1 MEGRKEYGR
10 GTTPLGVVAVAALVG
25 ALVAVPITSLA
36 ARMGAK
42 SATGR
47 AISAI
52 VASGVM
58 GTFSNG
64 FHPTAQ
70 VDRGLLALSLH
81 RGIGRAVAVDAA
93 SSVAA
98 SSSGEIVSAKIKID
112 GVAGKKQG
120 VLVHFEGQLDHD
132 NALGA
137 GCFPSIS
144 VTRNAS
150 STVLASRTQELY
162 GGGGGTGLELPLST
176 TFLLTDN
183 TNISPTYRVT
193 LTNPCTATLF
203 IDGGV
208 LVLETIP
215 LNGATGKAFTGPSA
229 KPITKIPRHDR

>member
-1 MEGRKEYGR
+1 MEGRKGSER
-10 GTTPLGVVAVAALVG
+10 ARTPLGMVAVAALVG

-36 ARMGAK
+36 SRLEVK

-52 VASGVM
+52 IASGVM
-58 GTFSNG
+58 GTFSDG

-70 VDRGLLALSLH
+70 VNRGLLALSLH
-81 RGIGRAVAVDAA
+81 RGIGRAVAVSAG

-98 SSSGEIVSAKIKID
+98 SGSGEIASAKIKID

-120 VLVHFEGQLDHD
+120 VLVHFEGQMDHD
-132 NALGA
+132 NALGS
-137 GCFPSIS
+137 GCFPSFS

-150 STVLASRTQELY
+150 STVLATRTQELY
-162 GGGGGTGLELPLST
+162 GGGTGLELPVSM

-183 TNISPTYRVT
+183 TNISPTYRLK
-193 LTNPCTATLF
+193 LTNPCDSTLF
-203 IDGGV
+203 IDGGTF
-208 LVLETIP
+208 LLETIP

-229 KPITKIPRHDR
+229 RPITRIPRHDR